1 MIFLNNSSAGTG
13 GARATGLH
21 YQFGT
26 ISRGG
31 GHNGGPQEESDNFV
45 LGCIVT
51 SFGIA
56 ITLAL
61 ILLPLSICCSALIYH
76 PLFVFGAVLFVVLTL
91 FGGVLCLCSSLITRC
106 FWWFS
111 DQDICAKRFRD
122 HQHSTVPEAYRYVII
137 SKENSIRL
145 LCK

>member
-13 GARATGLH
+13 GAARGLH
-21 YQFGT
+21 IAQFGT

-31 GHNGGPQEESDNFV
+31 GGHNGHQEESDNFV

-91 FGGVLCLCSSLITRC
+91 FGGVLCLCSSLLTRC
-106 FWWFS
+106 FWWFQE
-111 DQDICAKRFRD
+111 QDNCAKRFR
-122 HQHSTVPEAYRYVII
+122 HHRHSSVPEAY
-137 SKENSIRL
+137 IR
-145 LCK
+145 